1 MLHSRN
7 QTWKPTPK
15 RNTLPHVKTL
25 ESHNGIP
32 LHKGHTARYGLLG
45 PKEIENTQLYIQLDN
60 QLFQNI
66 PEENFTMRA
75 VGTLEEAVK
84 LGEVGFEPFMVIK
97 NGVQLMRK
105 RK

>member
-1 MLHSRN
+1 MEYHYTKDILHVMAF
-7 QTWKPTPK
+7 
-15 RNTLPHVKTL
+15 L
-25 ESHNGIP
+25 
-32 LHKGHTARYGLLG
+32 GH
-45 PKEIENTQLYIQLDN
+45 KEIENTQLYIQLDN

-66 PEENFTMRA
+66 PEENFTIRT

-84 LGEVGFEPFMVIK
+84 LGEVDFEPFMVI